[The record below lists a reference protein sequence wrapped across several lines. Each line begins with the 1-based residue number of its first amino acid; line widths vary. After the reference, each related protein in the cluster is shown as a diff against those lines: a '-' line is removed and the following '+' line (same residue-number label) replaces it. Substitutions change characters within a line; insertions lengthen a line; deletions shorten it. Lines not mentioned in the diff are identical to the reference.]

1 MITLGINYFQ
11 MHEFGKR
18 TGLPVI
24 MNTFVNLRG
33 EAIVAHSAAASRTFF
48 SSGVD
53 ALVLNSFLGEK

>member
-33 EAIVAHSAAASRTFF
+33 EAIVLTQPQRFAR
-48 SSGVD
+48 SSVPVWTRSCST
-53 ALVLNSFLGEK
+53 AL